1 MKIYFMRHGD
11 PNYKNDCLT
20 ELGHKQA
27 KALAERLSGC
37 GIEQIYSS
45 TNGRAMQTA
54 EYTASRL
61 GLTVTPLDYMR
72 EIGWKPI
79 GDEPLPEG
87 GNPWHIADLFAAE
100 GRTLTDPDWR
110 AAYPFSMSV
119 VSERYPL
126 VTGQFDALLA
136 ELGYVRE
143 GENYRACGAHPYHT
157 VAVFSHGGSSS
168 AVLSHILNIPFPQIC
183 GMFRMAC
190 TSVIVVELSDEE
202 GVCHCPR
209 LLLFND
215 MRHTEELSATTY
227 DV

>member
-1 MKIYFMRHGD
+1 MRIYFIRHGD

-20 ELGHKQA
+20 ELGHRQA
-27 KALAERLSGC
+27 QALAERLSAS

-61 GLTVTPLDYMR
+61 GLAVVPLDFMR

-79 GDEPLPEG
+79 GEEPLPAN
-87 GNPWHIADLFAAE
+87 GNPWNIADLFAAE

-110 AAYPFSMSV
+110 TAYPFSMSV

-126 VTGQFDALLA
+126 VTGQFDGLLA
-136 ELGYVRE
+136 ELGYQRE
-143 GENYRACGAHPYHT
+143 GEYYRAVGAHPYRT

-183 GMFRMAC
+183 GMLRMAC
-190 TSVIVVELSDEE
+190 TSVTVVELSDTE
-202 GVCHCPR
+202 GERCCPH

-215 MRHTEELSATTY
+215 MRHAEGFSATVY